1 VQGVGFR
8 YTVTRH
14 AAHFPIAGTV
24 RNLASGA
31 VEIDVEGDD
40 EAVDGFI
47 EAVLRNPPPGARVD
61 RVDRRE
67 ENRRGITGFT
77 LERNQR

>member
-1 VQGVGFR
+1 MQGVGFR
-8 YTVTRH
+8 YTVTRL

-31 VEIDVEGDD
+31 VEVDAEGDD

-47 EAVLRNPPPGARVD
+47 DAVLRNPPPSGRVD
-61 RVDRRE
+61 RVERRE
-67 ENRRGITGFT
+67 ENTRGITGFNVT
-77 LERNQR
+77 R

>member
-1 VQGVGFR
+1 MQGVGFR
-8 YTVTRH
+8 YAVTRL
-14 AAHFPIAGTV
+14 AARFPIAGTA

-31 VEIDVEGDD
+31 VEIDVEGDA

-47 EAVLRNPPPGARVD
+47 DAVLRNPPPSARVD

-67 ENRRGITGFT
+67 ESERGITGFNVT
-77 LERNQR
+77 R